1 MTKFKL
7 SGSKWHFTK
16 LIGCST
22 VYISFFPKP
31 LHSCWAPKIDHCL
44 LFNSQIRRL
53 LMWVSRTTLCD
64 KVYVC
69 ITKLSTSIQNFK
81 SCHNDIPNIMCMS
94 KDNYLHHLLITNT
107 SNSNMYYKTLSMS
120 NNLSSSFSIM
130 MYAFHFDIRIHF
142 AY

>member
-1 MTKFKL
+1 MDQNDTSPNLLGVVPCTFHFFQSLCTHAEHQRLITPCYLIVKL
-7 SGSKWHFTK
+7 
-16 LIGCST
+16 
-22 VYISFFPKP
+22 
-31 LHSCWAPKIDHCL
+31 
-44 LFNSQIRRL
+44 RRL

-64 KVYVC
+64 KVCVC